1 MHSNF
6 TILVLLS
13 TIQAKFK
20 VGAYVYMELVQL
32 HEKDEQLFL
41 PNLGGVKNVLT
52 LIVVGE
58 LLAILLVLADTWDPD
73 FMQQLSMKSLFV
85 QWTVLG
91 SAGAIVALRSVLKN
105 SSVTVI
111 ACVSYMVILLV
122 TFVTSEIAFQLL
134 YAVKVKG
141 NGHIVFLTK
150 NIAIAAIVAIIALRY
165 LYLQHQVRRRL
176 LAESRARVQ
185 ALQSRIRPHFLFNSM
200 NTIAALVN
208 SQPDVAEQTVEDLA
222 DLFRMS
228 LSGSDKKHTL
238 GQELEMA
245 KRYLRIEQLRLGDR
259 VELKWDIAEA
269 PLGAL
274 IPPVIL
280 QPLLENAVYHG
291 IEPRVSGGVIQFS
304 ARLRDGEVVILVSN
318 SMPDETEKKN
328 TRKGHQ
334 IAIKNIQERLE
345 LSYNPPGKLKM
356 MEDGGYFTVEVRI
369 PYQRINR

>member
-1 MHSNF
+1 MH
-6 TILVLLS
+6 
-13 TIQAKFK
+13 
-20 VGAYVYMELVQL
+20 E
-32 HEKDEQLFL
+32 EDEQLFL

-52 LIVVGE
+52 LVVVGE
-58 LLAILLVLADTWDPD
+58 LLAILLVLADTWNPD

-91 SAGAIVALRSVLKN
+91 SAGAIVALRTVLRK

-111 ACVSYMVILLV
+111 ASVSYIVIIIV
-122 TFVTSEIAFQLL
+122 TLVTSEAAFQLL
-134 YAVKVKG
+134 YAVKAEG
-141 NGHIVFLTK
+141 SGHAVFLVK
-150 NIAIAAIVAIIALRY
+150 NVAIAAIVAVIALRY

-176 LAESRARVQ
+176 MAESRARVQ

-200 NTIAALVN
+200 NTIAALVK
-208 SQPDVAEQTVEDLA
+208 SQPDMAEQTIEDLA

-228 LSGSDKKHTL
+228 LSGADKKHTL

-259 VELKWDIAEA
+259 MELKWDIAEA

-291 IEPRVSGGVIQFS
+291 IEPRVRGGTIQFS
-304 ARLRDGEVVILVSN
+304 ARLRGGEVVLLASN
-318 SMPDETEKKN
+318 SMPDENEKKN
-328 TRKGHQ
+328 ARKGHQ

-345 LSYNPPGKLKM
+345 LSYDPPGKLKM
-356 MEDGGYFTVEVRI
+356 VEDGGYFSVEVRI

>member
-1 MHSNF
+1 MD
-6 TILVLLS
+6 LRK
-13 TIQAKFK
+13 Q
-20 VGAYVYMELVQL
+20 
-32 HEKDEQLFL
+32 DEQLFL
-41 PNLGGVKNVLT
+41 PNLGGVRNVLT

-58 LLAILLVLADTWDPD
+58 LLAILLVLADTWGDD
-73 FMQQLSMKSLFV
+73 FMQQLSLKSLFV

-91 SAGAIVALRSVLKN
+91 SAGTIVALRTVLKN
-105 SSVTVI
+105 SSVTMI
-111 ACVSYMVILLV
+111 ACVSYIMIILV
-122 TFVTSEIAFQLL
+122 TLITSEIAFQLL
-134 YAVKVKG
+134 YAVKVAEG
-141 NGHIVFLTK
+141 AHLMFLGK
-150 NIAIAAIVAIIALRY
+150 NVAIAAIVAIIALRY

-176 LAESRARVQ
+176 IAESRARVQ

-200 NTIAALVN
+200 NTIAALVR
-208 SQPDVAEQTVEDLA
+208 SQPDVAEQTIEDLA

-245 KRYLRIEQLRLGDR
+245 KRYLRIEQLRLGER
-259 VELKWDIAEA
+259 MEMKWDIAEA

-291 IEPRVSGGVIQFS
+291 IEPRVNGGMVQFS
-304 ARLRDGEVVILVSN
+304 ARLKEGEVVILVVN
-318 SMPDETEKKN
+318 SMPDENEKKN

-345 LSYNPPGKLKM
+345 LSYNPPGRLTM
-356 MEDGGYFTVEVRI
+356 REDGGYFSVEVRI
-369 PYQRINR
+369 PYQRIKR